1 MILLGITGTIGA
13 GKGTVVDYLVKE
25 KGFAH
30 YSARNFIVEEI
41 VRRHLPVNR
50 DSMTDVSND
59 LRATHGPAY
68 IIEQLYRHAQDGG
81 KNAIIESVR
90 EVAGAEFIKERGGFI
105 LAVDADRPVRYERI
119 TSRGSETDRV
129 TFEEFVQQEERE
141 MASGDPNK
149 QNLLAVIEMA
159 DFYILNNGTL
169 AQLHERVD
177 DIVTSLINQ

>member
-30 YSARNFIVEEI
+30 YSARNFIVEEV
-41 VRRHLPVNR
+41 VRRNLPVNR
-50 DSMTDVSND
+50 DSMTEVSNE

-68 IIEQLYRHAQDGG
+68 IIEQLYRQAQEGG
-81 KNAIIESVR
+81 ENAIIESVR
-90 EVAGAEFIKERGGFI
+90 EVAGVEFIKERGGFI
-105 LAVDADRPVRYERI
+105 LAVDADRPIRYERI
-119 TSRGSETDRV
+119 KDRGSETDHV
-129 TFEEFVQQEERE
+129 TFDEFVRQEERE

-159 DFYILNNGTL
+159 DFYILNNGAL
-169 AQLHERVD
+169 AQLHEKVD
-177 DIVTSLINQ
+177 DIVNNLISQ